1 LNPSARIS
9 EYWREFWGERERE
22 RERERESVCVCV
34 FGWGKMGKGDDVA
47 EAAGVGKEHHLK
59 GGRGFRNPW
68 PSFGFVPSF
77 GEIISLLLV
86 SLMSFHP
93 KNKPSIHTF
102 FLLSWYVFLYG
113 SSNIL

>member
-1 LNPSARIS
+1 
-9 EYWREFWGERERE
+9 
-22 RERERESVCVCV
+22 
-34 FGWGKMGKGDDVA
+34 MGKGDFVA
-47 EAAGVGKEHHLK
+47 GAAGVAGVGKEHHLK

-77 GEIISLLLV
+77 GDIITLLFV

-102 FLLSWYVFLYG
+102 FLISFNVFLFG
-113 SSNIL
+113 SSISSRAVAT